1 MIVLGSMSVI
11 VGARFLVAARVFVAV
26 LIAYVLGALLL
37 VPVRM
42 IMAVRSLR
50 PKPKLKDVQAAL

>member
-1 MIVLGSMSVI
+1 MSVI

-50 PKPKLKDVQAAL
+50 PKPKLKDLQAAL

>member
-1 MIVLGSMSVI
+1 MIVFGSMAVLM
-11 VGARFLVAARVFVAV
+11 GARVLVGARVFVAV
-26 LIAYVLGALLL
+26 LIAYVIGGLLL

-50 PKPKLKDVQAAL
+50 LEPRLKNLQAAL